1 MPIAIP
7 RWARRALALLAAGLV
22 ALQVPRAPRLLL
34 ERGAAE
40 LLAADPAAERSAA
53 LGAVAWGPVG
63 DGDFA
68 TGGELY
74 DREWV
79 FGTPMMR
86 AACLAQVSLR
96 DRVRRGPSG
105 GGDLAAELAGPLDDA
120 VRDMAAPAARAF
132 SESRWGS
139 DPLEGSAAD
148 HDHAAWLG
156 YAGFAL
162 GLASRARPDGPAP
175 ELFRA
180 VVARLRARHA
190 AARGRWLRTY
200 PGEVYPVDVAAGLGA
215 LAIAARLEGRAA
227 VADGAVRAGLERM
240 RGVVD
245 GATGLL
251 PQSLDATAGEALDG
265 PRGSGTFLAAWFLT
279 PADPD
284 LARSLYRA
292 GRRELGDELLGFF
305 AMRERPPGSRAGG
318 DVDSGPLVFGFGVSA
333 TGFALGPARAFG
345 DAATFR
351 AIHATAELF
360 GAPHEGAT
368 GVVRHASGGPLGDAI
383 LCAMRTAPTPAE
395 LDAWLG
401 VGGAS

>member
-74 DREWV
+74 EREWV

-120 VRDMAAPAARAF
+120 VRDMTAPAARAF

-139 DPLEGSAAD
+139 DPLQGAAAD

-162 GLASRARPDGPAP
+162 GLASRARREGASVHGLIGAA
-175 ELFRA
+175 ELI
-180 VVARLRARHA
+180 
-190 AARGRWLRTY
+190 AARGL
-200 PGEVYPVDVAAGLGA
+200 
-215 LAIAARLEGRAA
+215 
-227 VADGAVRAGLERM
+227 
-240 RGVVD
+240 
-245 GATGLL
+245 
-251 PQSLDATAGEALDG
+251 
-265 PRGSGTFLAAWFLT
+265 
-279 PADPD
+279 
-284 LARSLYRA
+284 
-292 GRRELGDELLGFF
+292 
-305 AMRERPPGSRAGG
+305 
-318 DVDSGPLVFGFGVSA
+318 
-333 TGFALGPARAFG
+333 FG
-345 DAATFR
+345 DAAGDAPTLMLTSPVDLRGTLASPMDDSTPGFYVTLLSSLAR
-351 AIHATAELF
+351 VDGPASLAPLARHLTADLRRQVAQGCGHLFYHLAAPAETIPATAEGIAGFRAWMKRMPPAFLLSNVGRAGAMAEAGGVRVEEISFALCPMAHQPLF
-360 GAPHEGAT
+360 VAASTWDGRLALN
-368 GVVRHASGGPLGDAI
+368 VVHDRGRL
-383 LCAMRTAPTPAE
+383 PAE
-395 LDAWLG
+395 AARG
-401 VGGAS
+401 VAARMEALLREAAG